1 MVENRSQAPY
11 IRLKSNQSETG
22 AFYVAGRNKPLDD
35 LSNLMTNAVG
45 AIKGV
50 GDEVKAMGRSQAEKF
65 VQEMDLVT
73 REEFDVL
80 KARLD
85 AALAEIEVLKGKK
98 KPAAKKPAAKKPAAR
113 KTAAKKPAAKKKTS
127 TKKKA

>member
-1 MVENRSQAPY
+1 M
-11 IRLKSNQSETG
+11 TG
-22 AFYVAGRNKPLDD
+22 KNKPLDD

-65 VQEMDLVT
+65 VQEMDLVS
-73 REEFDVL
+73 REEFNVL

-85 AALAEIEVLKGKK
+85 AAMLEIEALKAPK
-98 KPAAKKPAAKKPAAR
+98 KPAR
-113 KTAAKKPAAKKKTS
+113 KTAAKKK
-127 TKKKA
+127 

>member
-1 MVENRSQAPY
+1 LKESFRIKLVSGGKPFAGSLHQVKEQSKRNRS
-11 IRLKSNQSETG
+11 LKVT
-22 AFYVAGRNKPLDD
+22 GRNKPLDD

-50 GDEVKAMGRSQAEKF
+50 GE
-65 VQEMDLVT
+65 
-73 REEFDVL
+73 
-80 KARLD
+80 
-85 AALAEIEVLKGKK
+85 
-98 KPAAKKPAAKKPAAR
+98 

>member
-1 MVENRSQAPY
+1 M
-11 IRLKSNQSETG
+11 T
-22 AFYVAGRNKPLDD
+22 GRNKPLDD

-65 VQEMDLVT
+65 IQEMDLVS

-85 AALAEIEVLKGKK
+85 AALTEIEALKGGK
-98 KPAAKKPAAKKPAAR
+98 KPASKKPASKTATKKAPAKKATAKNAAPKKTTTR
-113 KTAAKKPAAKKKTS
+113 KTTTKKTT

>member
-1 MVENRSQAPY
+1 M
-11 IRLKSNQSETG
+11 TG
-22 AFYVAGRNKPLDD
+22 KNKPLDD

-65 VQEMDLVT
+65 VQDMDLVS

-85 AALAEIEVLKGKK
+85 AALAEIETLK
-98 KPAAKKPAAKKPAAR
+98 AAKKPAKRPAR
-113 KTAAKKPAAKKKTS
+113 KTAAKK
-127 TKKKA
+127 KA

>member
-1 MVENRSQAPY
+1 
-11 IRLKSNQSETG
+11 
-22 AFYVAGRNKPLDD
+22 VAGRNKPL
-35 LSNLMTNAVG
+35 NLMTNAVG

-65 VQEMDLVT
+65 VQDMDLVT

-85 AALAEIEVLKGKK
+85 AALAEI
-98 KPAAKKPAAKKPAAR
+98 AAK
-113 KTAAKKPAAKKKTS
+113 KTAAKKASTKKTTTKKTT

>member
-1 MVENRSQAPY
+1 M
-11 IRLKSNQSETG
+11 
-22 AFYVAGRNKPLDD
+22 AGKNKPLDD

-65 VQEMDLVT
+65 VQDMDLVT

-80 KARLD
+80 KARLE
-85 AALAEIEVLKGKK
+85 AALVEIEALKAAKTPAR
-98 KPAAKKPAAKKPAAR
+98 KPAAKKSAAKM
-113 KTAAKKPAAKKKTS
+113 KTTKT
-127 TKKKA
+127 TKK

>member
-1 MVENRSQAPY
+1 M
-11 IRLKSNQSETG
+11 T
-22 AFYVAGRNKPLDD
+22 GRNKPLDD

-65 VQEMDLVT
+65 VQEMDLVS

-85 AALAEIEVLKGKK
+85 AALAEIEVLKGTK
-98 KPAAKKPAAKKPAAR
+98 KPVRKTAAKKAPAKK
-113 KTAAKKPAAKKKTS
+113 TTAKKPAAKKK
-127 TKKKA
+127 A

>member
-1 MVENRSQAPY
+1 M
-11 IRLKSNQSETG
+11 TG
-22 AFYVAGRNKPLDD
+22 KNKPLDD

-50 GDEVKAMGRSQAEKF
+50 GDEVKAMARSQAEKF
-65 VQEMDLVT
+65 VQDMDLVS

-85 AALAEIEVLKGKK
+85 AALAEIETLK
-98 KPAAKKPAAKKPAAR
+98 AAKKPAKKPAR
-113 KTAAKKPAAKKKTS
+113 KTAAKK
-127 TKKKA
+127 KA

>member
-1 MVENRSQAPY
+1 MQG
-11 IRLKSNQSETG
+11 K
-22 AFYVAGRNKPLDD
+22 NKPLGD

-65 VQEMDLVT
+65 VQEMDLVS

-85 AALAEIEVLKGKK
+85 AALVEIETLKAGGAPAKKTTRK
-98 KPAAKKPAAKKPAAR
+98 KPAAKKTTAKTTTAKKTTTKKAAAKK
-113 KTAAKKPAAKKKTS
+113 
-127 TKKKA
+127 

>member
-1 MVENRSQAPY
+1 MKRTFKAKDDIQMQG
-11 IRLKSNQSETG
+11 K
-22 AFYVAGRNKPLDD
+22 NKPLDD

-65 VQEMDLVT
+65 VQEMDLVS

-85 AALAEIEVLKGKK
+85 AALAEIETLKAAVAPRKK
-98 KPAAKKPAAKKPAAR
+98 TVRKTPAAKKTTTKR
-113 KTAAKKPAAKKKTS
+113 TAAKK
-127 TKKKA
+127 

>member
-1 MVENRSQAPY
+1 MRPY
-11 IRLKSNQSETG
+11 IFYESNQSETG
-22 AFYVAGRNKPLDD
+22 AFSVTGKNKPLDD

-65 VQEMDLVT
+65 IQDMDLVS

-85 AALAEIEVLKGKK
+85 AALAEIETLK
-98 KPAAKKPAAKKPAAR
+98 AAKKPAR
-113 KTAAKKPAAKKKTS
+113 KTAAKKRPAS
-127 TKKKA
+127 

>member
-1 MVENRSQAPY
+1 MN
-11 IRLKSNQSETG
+11 
-22 AFYVAGRNKPLDD
+22 GRNKPLDD

-65 VQEMDLVT
+65 VQDMDLVS

-85 AALAEIEVLKGKK
+85 AALAEIETLK
-98 KPAAKKPAAKKPAAR
+98 AAKKPARKAAAK
-113 KTAAKKPAAKKKTS
+113 KTAAKKT

>member
-1 MVENRSQAPY
+1 MSG
-11 IRLKSNQSETG
+11 K
-22 AFYVAGRNKPLDD
+22 NKPLDD

-65 VQEMDLVT
+65 VQDMDLVS
-73 REEFDVL
+73 REEFNVL

-85 AALAEIEVLKGKK
+85 AALLEIEALKASK
-98 KPAAKKPAAKKPAAR
+98 KPAR
-113 KTAAKKPAAKKKTS
+113 KTAAKK
-127 TKKKA
+127 

>member
-1 MVENRSQAPY
+1 
-11 IRLKSNQSETG
+11 
-22 AFYVAGRNKPLDD
+22 
-35 LSNLMTNAVG
+35 MTNAVG

-65 VQEMDLVT
+65 IQEMDLVS

-85 AALAEIEVLKGKK
+85 AALAEIEALKTGKK
-98 KPAAKKPAAKKPAAR
+98 APAKKPAP
-113 KTAAKKPAAKKKTS
+113 KTAAKKSPAKKTTAKKPATKRAT
-127 TKKKA
+127 TKKTTAKKT